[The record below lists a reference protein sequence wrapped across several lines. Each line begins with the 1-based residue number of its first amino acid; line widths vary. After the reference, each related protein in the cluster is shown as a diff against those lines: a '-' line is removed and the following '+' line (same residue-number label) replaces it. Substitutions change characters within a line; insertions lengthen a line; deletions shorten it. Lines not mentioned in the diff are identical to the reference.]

1 MGTGHNRSAQREA
14 THARLVMAF
23 LDLVD
28 ESGSQRITVQQICK
42 TAGVNRS
49 TFYAHFR
56 DIYDVVE
63 YVTDYLLNELRGK
76 FSRLRDGGALSME
89 AGIRTVVSHT
99 YAHQYFY
106 RVSSSAGIAFPHD
119 KMRDTGYEFFLEQL
133 IAPQCLRVGITD
145 DAEIAYY
152 ATHFFSGL
160 SGVMRRWLEGG
171 CQETPETLV
180 QILDRCLPKCLQ
192 SSRGEGGRLP

>member
-23 LDLVD
+23 LELVD
-28 ESGSQRITVQQICK
+28 ENGSQRITVRQICDV
-42 TAGVNRS
+42 AGVNRS

-63 YVTDYLLNELRGK
+63 YVTDYLLNELRDK
-76 FSRLRDGGALSME
+76 FSRLQDDGALTME
-89 AGIRTVVSHT
+89 AGISTTVSHT

-106 RVSSSAGIAFPHD
+106 RISSAAGIAFPHD
-119 KMRDTGYEFFLEQL
+119 KMRDTGYEFFLERL
-133 IAPQCLRVGITD
+133 IAPQCLRAGITD
-145 DAEIAYY
+145 ETEIAYY
-152 ATHFFSGL
+152 AAHFFSGL

-171 CQETPETLV
+171 CRESPEQV
-180 QILDRCLPKCLQ
+180 EHILLACLPGWPPHKV
-192 SSRGEGGRLP
+192 P